1 MTANQTSSSSSSSSS
16 LSTRISLRWPPDP
29 AFENTDT
36 IVLSLMGWYVDL
48 RVDKSTGKIDW
59 AIAGQRIVESQEPL
73 RVLFTHAIDS
83 HNAFEAVDCGT
94 FTQLPNGDDLETG
107 SMPRWDLPGKP
118 VREYEEVWR
127 ELAFREGPEGP
138 GRGVSWV
145 LEARG
150 DVQGVSGQDASTVTR
165 MFIARIWG
173 TYVALRQE
181 QMHAGGDSEAE
192 IKDGGE
198 VSARRE
204 EWDSTSG
211 WKTKYVL
218 GPDADKLPS
227 MTIGTGD
234 GDWSIGSEV
243 LLSDQPYIVR
253 ACERIDQE

>member
-1 MTANQTSSSSSSSSS
+1 MTTGQTSSSS
-16 LSTRISLRWPPDP
+16 LSTRISLRWVPDP

-36 IVLSLMGWYVDL
+36 IVLSLLGWYVDL

-59 AIAGQRIVESQEPL
+59 AIAGQRIVDSQEPL
-73 RVLFTHAIDS
+73 RVLFTHAIES

-94 FTQLPNGDDLETG
+94 FTQLPNGDDLEIG

-127 ELAFREGPEGP
+127 ELPFREGPEGP

-150 DVQGVSGQDASTVTR
+150 GERGVSRKDGCMVTR
-165 MFIARIWG
+165 VFIARIWG
-173 TYVALRQE
+173 TFVALRQE
-181 QMHAGGDSEAE
+181 QMHSGGDSEAVVN
-192 IKDGGE
+192 DGRE

-204 EWDSTSG
+204 EWNSTTG

-227 MTIGTGD
+227 MTTIDTGD
-234 GDWSIGSEV
+234 GDWSVGSEV
-243 LLSDQPYIVR
+243 IVNGQPYIVR
-253 ACERIDQE
+253 AFERIEQE

>member
-1 MTANQTSSSSSSSSS
+1 MAK
-16 LSTRISLRWPPDP
+16 LL
-29 AFENTDT
+29 A
-36 IVLSLMGWYVDL
+36 
-48 RVDKSTGKIDW
+48 KSGP
-59 AIAGQRIVESQEPL
+59 V

-127 ELAFREGPEGP
+127 ELAFREGP

-181 QMHAGGDSEAE
+181 QMHSGGDSEAE

-227 MTIGTGD
+227 MTTIGTGD

-253 ACERIDQE
+253 ACERIDQEY